1 MYGSIV
7 STGSVKQKTVTTST
21 LKAEYVAL
29 AEVVKEVL
37 WLQRLLQELGLYQD
51 SVTVNIDNKGA
62 IDYANN
68 AQFSQRTKHID
79 IKHHFIR
86 DHIEKGEIR
95 LAYVASEANI
105 ADILTKSLNK
115 ARFEKLR
122 ELMGMKYIV
131 NQYTN

>member
-1 MYGSIV
+1 M
-7 STGSVKQKTVTTST
+7 TST

-62 IDYANN
+62 INYANN
-68 AQFSQRTKHID
+68 VQFSQCTKHID

-86 DHIEKGEIR
+86 NHIKKGEIR
-95 LAYVASEANI
+95 LAYVALEANI
-105 ADILTKSLNK
+105 ANILTKSLNK
-115 ARFEKLR
+115 ARFRKLR

-131 NQYTN
+131 NQYPDYSNQVVLVNMGY

>member
-1 MYGSIV
+1 M
-7 STGSVKQKTVTTST
+7 TST
-21 LKAEYVAL
+21 LKAKYVAL

-37 WLQRLLQELGLYQD
+37 WLQWLLQELGLCQD
-51 SVTVNIDNKGA
+51 LVTVNIDNKGV
-62 IDYANN
+62 INYANN

-105 ADILTKSLNK
+105 ADILTKSLDK

-122 ELMGMKYIV
+122 ELIGIKYIV
-131 NQYTN
+131 NQYPD